1 MLCSLLLGA
10 GFDAYMVA
18 GYAPLALTV
27 SDQTGAI
34 CPLLESET
42 TPKAKSQKMQSAA
55 SQKHPAQL
63 KEAKYKIRS
72 DAKPESAFLL
82 VSVSFKR
89 RWQVCQMIDAVL
101 QQVERDQAQDLLHGV
116 CRAFPLLQVSCF
128 GGY

>member
-1 MLCSLLLGA
+1 
-10 GFDAYMVA
+10 MVA

-89 RWQVCQMIDAVL
+89 RWQVCQIKKMLFCNKLSVIRLKICCMVFAEL
-101 QQVERDQAQDLLHGV
+101 FL
-116 CRAFPLLQVSCF
+116 CCK
-128 GGY
+128 